1 MPVQSFVID
10 ITILKYKCSVD
21 PCRLML
27 IDAHALMF
35 RFHHAYGKLLQ
46 SEAGEETSIAFGF
59 MKTLLAMLEVNPAPS
74 HLVVVMDAPGK
85 TFRSAALSKSFGT
98 TAT

>member
-1 MPVQSFVID
+1 
-10 ITILKYKCSVD
+10 
-21 PCRLML
+21 ML

-85 TFRSAALSKSFGT
+85 TFRSASLSKSFGT
-98 TAT
+98 TALIQELCLGELIEGAHFNRELTISK